1 MALAAE
7 LIHFVTTHP
16 DAAMITLRDNGT
28 PHMARIEICVVDG
41 RLRATGAPT
50 LVRTRNLRRDPRCS
64 LFVFGP
70 HPLWLGLE
78 TEATIVE
85 GEVGDDL
92 IRLLRARHGIDPGGT
107 VLAHDDELGHDR
119 PYTESEYLAHA
130 RATELLVYDFGV
142 LKAYGNYLSA

>member
-7 LIHFVTTHP
+7 LIHFVTMHP

-92 IRLLRARHGIDPGGT
+92 IRLLRAAT
-107 VLAHDDELGHDR
+107 ASTLAAPCWPTTTSSDAIVHTQNPSIWHT
-119 PYTESEYLAHA
+119 PAPPSSSFTTS
-130 RATELLVYDFGV
+130 VC
-142 LKAYGNYLSA
+142 